1 MVRYP
6 SMTPLR
12 HSPRRSK
19 HSARSV
25 PDLKRHRFLYAPK
38 RRFIL
43 FCEGEKTEP
52 DYFAAISRANS
63 NALVEI
69 KSHRGVGVPYT
80 VAEQAS
86 QYAKTHERKR
96 RGRSRK
102 MSFGEYDQVWAVFD
116 RDDHPRFNEAIDL
129 CQRNGI
135 RIARSNPCFELWLI
149 LHETDYNKP
158 NSRHRVQAFLH
169 ELRPEYDRKR
179 SKTPDCED
187 LVSRVKDA
195 EERAETQLRNRE
207 LDGCPFGN
215 PSTTVGQLTRAI
227 REASE
232 GSLPSAATP
241 SNGEGAE
248 RAALGATRGEPESEP
263 PVLRS
268 PR

>member
-6 SMTPLR
+6 SMTRSR

-19 HSARSV
+19 RSTRSV
-25 PDLKRHRFLYAPK
+25 PDLKRHGFRYAPK
-38 RRFIL
+38 QRFVL

-52 DYFAAISRANS
+52 AYFAAISRANS

-69 KSHRGVGVPYT
+69 KSYRGVGVPYT
-80 VAEQAS
+80 VAKQAS
-86 QYAKTHERKR
+86 QYAKTNERKR

-102 MSFGEYDQVWAVFD
+102 ISFGEYDQVWAVFD
-116 RDDHPRFNEAIDL
+116 RDDHPRFDEAIDL
-129 CQRNGI
+129 CQRSGI
-135 RIARSNPCFELWLI
+135 KIARSNPCFELWLI

-169 ELRPEYDRKR
+169 ELRPEYDRKK

-195 EERAETQLRNRE
+195 EERAKKQLRNRE
-207 LDGCPFGN
+207 LDGCRFGN
-215 PSTTVGQLTRAI
+215 PSTTVGQLTQAI

-241 SNGEGAE
+241 SDDEGAE
-248 RAALGATRGEPESEP
+248 HAALGATRRGPQAEP
-263 PVLRS
+263 PALRS
-268 PR
+268 PP